1 MMRVYNDKLS
11 EKVNAQLNR
20 RERTVRIQK
29 RFLAIAGILLVSI
42 LILLGT
48 SIRAFASSHSDS
60 KPVYKYYTSVMVES
74 GDTLWSLADEYIDEY
89 DIDKTDYIKEVC
101 ELNHLQNDEIHSGE
115 YLVVAYY
122 SAERR

>member
-11 EKVNAQLNR
+11 ERVNAQLNR

-48 SIRAFASSHSDS
+48 SIRAFASSHDDS

-89 DIDKTDYIKEVC
+89 GIDKTDYIKEVC

-122 SAERR
+122 STERR